1 VFIFVPNNEFTVLI
15 FAGVLG
21 ILWLSTVPLTTG
33 VISDMFGQSYTSMLF
48 GVTLLS
54 HNIGSFLGSWLGGR
68 IFDQYQSYDT
78 MWIACVVLGLISA
91 LIHFPIK
98 GIAVQR
104 HQLNRSNT

>member
-1 VFIFVPNNEFTVLI
+1 MFIFVPNNELTVLL

-21 ILWLSTVPLTTG
+21 ILWLSTVPLTNG
-33 VISDMFGQSYTSMLF
+33 VISDIFGQSYTSMLF
-48 GVTLLS
+48 GITLLS
-54 HNIGSFLGSWLGGR
+54 HNIGSFLGAWLGGR

-98 GIAVQR
+98 GTSLQR
-104 HQLNRSNT
+104 LNTTPVKT